1 MCVTYWALLLFLFG
15 LWVLIKPLC
24 ILFMGIYKTTG
35 WDRNG
40 TRMQVQVDRQ
50 GRNRSL
56 TIRLK

>member
-15 LWVLIKPLC
+15 LWVLIKPLY

-40 TRMQVQVDRQ
+40 TRMHVDKW
-50 GRNRSL
+50 GRNRDL
-56 TIRLK
+56 RIRMK